1 MIVSDGGNL
10 EEAID
15 EMIKKFP
22 NQNINKQY
30 WVNKFTQH
38 IFE

>member
-1 MIVSDGGNL
+1 MVINDGGNL

-22 NQNINKQY
+22 NQNIDKQY
-30 WVNKFTQH
+30 WMNKFMKY